1 MKKLFLIPL
10 MALMTCVMAWGKD
23 AHVSDITG
31 LKAAIEDASVET
43 IYLDADINNY
53 KGTATGSEIRI
64 LRSVTIDGQGH
75 TIKGYGKRTSSV
87 GNVFSIN
94 QGGSSMVDVIFR
106 NINMIINF
114 PATSNDRLAR
124 VIETRGNIRS
134 IELDNVTMGV
144 EDETKTIAVGLQLGG
159 NQASKANITITNST
173 ISVGKSGYPVLS
185 WNPYI
190 MTASNSTFSGYCGL
204 YFKGV
209 NSSAGS
215 AGSVVNADACDF
227 DAPNVHD
234 PAGGWNNFGVFAQE
248 DANITINLHN
258 CGMNAQETGLKA
270 NQGMILPQQV
280 GFRVNISG
288 DNSHINGRMVLE
300 NANYPGYYLA
310 LLELTGG
317 LTITG
322 GTYSVDPSHYGPYNP
337 YTWFGDQDPTLP
349 NEDLYANFVPEG
361 YEVAAVKQGDVTLY
375 RVVKKAQEKE
385 PGVLYDLNDYVPV
398 EGVDEGNNP
407 VSSFELSDGAED
419 KTLNNEKTYAGYVE
433 IKDHATEGK
442 TVLTVDKTLDD
453 KDQRLII
460 NKGLDVQGESQVVV
474 KAGAAVIIGEGGINT
489 EKPENIVIESTEDEQ
504 AALLLDPTISV
515 NKNPE
520 LTVRLT
526 TNSKMLTAAPTY
538 LYQRMAIPVLEGMR
552 PHNEFD
558 DEGHGGHSLFPGQ
571 STFYSYFY
579 KWGGHEWE
587 PIESWGDLNPYVGY
601 QMSNNSADGGVI
613 YTFTGNLI
621 GNDDAAYEFTSKG
634 FEFFGNSYT
643 APIVIKNL
651 LDGFAENSPGVE
663 ATVYVYV
670 YGDYNT
676 WVPITSE
683 DIEEGF
689 ALATEIR
696 SMDCFILNL
705 RNGNS
710 GTANM
715 SYADAIWNN
724 PRINPSVPAAGAP
737 ARAYASSIDNS
748 VVISVTSEGGQGDRL
763 TLIERQTNDAT
774 FENGADASKFITD
787 GVNIYAETPAGQLSR
802 VATNNLEGTQITFA
816 SNASEQFTLKFSN
829 VNGTRYALRDNAN
842 GQIISLVDDATYNF
856 TQAANTSVAN
866 RFEVVAVEHVVTG
879 VESTKANSGVK
890 GIYTV
895 LGQYVGSHSQWNS
908 LPAGVYVVDGVK
920 MVK

>member
-10 MALMTCVMAWGKD
+10 MALMTCVMAWATD
-23 AHVSDITG
+23 AHVSSIAD
-31 LKAAIEDASVET
+31 LSAKLLDASVET
-43 IYLDADINNY
+43 IYLDADLTYTNEACIN
-53 KGTATGSEIRI
+53 I

-75 TIKGYGKRTSSV
+75 KISGGGIRTGTTKSTMA
-87 GNVFSIN
+87 IN
-94 QGGSSMVDVIFR
+94 QGAPGNENWIDLVTLK
-106 NINMIINF
+106 NITLQNAISAGQALNVRCNL
-114 PATSNDRLAR
+114 TKL
-124 VIETRGNIRS
+124 VIENCTIKTTGSGNNQPI
-134 IELDNVTMGV
+134 TF
-144 EDETKTIAVGLQLGG
+144 GG
-159 NQASKANITITNST
+159 NQST
-173 ISVGKSGYPVLS
+173 PVELIINDSYISSGQAGYPVITF
-185 WNPYI
+185 NPIALNTKNTTYQ
-190 MTASNSTFSGYCGL
+190 GYCAL

-215 AGSVVNADACDF
+215 GGSSVVADACEF
-227 DAPNVHD
+227 KAPNMNA
-234 PAGGWNNFGVFAQE
+234 PAGGWNSFGVFVFA
-248 DANITINLHN
+248 DGGITMELNN
-258 CGMNAQETGLKA
+258 CGFNSQEIGSD
-270 NQGMILPQQV
+270 QQQV
-280 GFRVNISG
+280 FLFTYEGSIASIDPCVIHITG
-288 DNSHINGRMVLE
+288 DNSHINGDMLRDAQQSARAYFQE
-300 NANYPGYYLA
+300 NYDPNAWNHVIEIA
-310 LLELTGG
+310 
-317 LTITG
+317 G
-322 GTYSVDPSHYGPYNP
+322 GTYAQDPS
-337 YTWFGDQDPTLP
+337 TVVSGDLAITIKD
-349 NEDLYANFVPEG
+349 G
-361 YEVAAVKQGDVTLY
+361 YEVKAIKYEEETLY
-375 RVVKKAQEKE
+375 RVVKKAQEKD

-398 EGVDEGNNP
+398 EGEGYGDNP
-407 VSSFELSDGAED
+407 VSSFELSNGAE
-419 KTLNNEKTYAGYVE
+419 KTLNNEKTYAGYVQV
-433 IKDHATEGK
+433 KDNEDTDK
-442 TVLTVDKTLDD
+442 PTVLTVDKTLDD

-526 TNSKMLTAAPTY
+526 TNSKMLTNAPTY

-558 DEGHGGHSLFPGQ
+558 DEGHGGHTLFPGQ

-587 PIESWGDLNPYVGY
+587 PIESWGDLKPYVGY

-683 DIEEGF
+683 DIEDGF

-802 VATNNLEGTQITFA
+802 VATNDLEGTQITFV